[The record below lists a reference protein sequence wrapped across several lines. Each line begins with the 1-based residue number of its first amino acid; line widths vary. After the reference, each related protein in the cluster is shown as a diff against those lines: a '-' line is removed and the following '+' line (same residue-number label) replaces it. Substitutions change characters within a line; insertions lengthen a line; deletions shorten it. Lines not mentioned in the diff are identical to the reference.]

1 MLARNGWGVMTTA
14 TNGSCYGF
22 DITSDVPLAFLR
34 TSTGAGT
41 PMAVRP
47 GPAPDAIGTSLQR
60 WDPGKEATL
69 PTELFELGPGHYLVR
84 IGTDE
89 SYEVRTQPPEIT
101 VHPAPIHQISRESMI
116 LGTPAAVSM
125 AHQGRLP
132 FHAGSVD
139 VNGQGLI
146 LAATG
151 TFGKTTLA
159 GAFHAAGYR
168 LLADDM
174 SCAVTDP
181 EPALLPGPAVIRA
194 RPDVASG
201 FSFERTT
208 AARTR
213 PGRTYFVLDPETR
226 GNGDPVPL
234 RAIVFLRISDGP
246 IVLEPAPVPDA
257 VRDLYGLSFRLPTDQ
272 GQAAAFGLAAELAGR
287 IPCWNLER
295 PLTLD
300 SLPGVIESIIDTCLG

>member
-1 MLARNGWGVMTTA
+1 MTTA
-14 TNGSCYGF
+14 TRGSCYGF

-34 TSTGAGT
+34 TATGTGT
-41 PMAVRP
+41 PMTIRP
-47 GPAPDAIGTSLQR
+47 GPVPDASGTLLQR
-60 WDPGKEATL
+60 WDPAKEATL
-69 PTELFELGPGHYLVR
+69 PTELIEIGPGHYLVR

-89 SYEVRTQPPEIT
+89 SYEVRSQPPEIT

-159 GAFHAAGYR
+159 GAFHSAGYR

-174 SCAVTDP
+174 SCAIADP

-194 RPDVASG
+194 RPDVASA
-201 FSFERTT
+201 FTFERTT
-208 AARTR
+208 AALTR
-213 PGRTYFVLDPETR
+213 PGRTYFVLDPATR

-234 RAIVFLRISDGP
+234 RAIVFLRISEGP
-246 IVLEPAPVPDA
+246 IVLQPAAASDA
-257 VRDLYGLSFRLPTDQ
+257 IRDLYGLSFRLPNDQ
-272 GQAAAFGLAAELAGR
+272 GQAAAFGLAAELAGK
-287 IPCWNLER
+287 IPAWNLER
-295 PLTLD
+295 PLTVN
-300 SLPGVIESIIDTCLG
+300 SLPEVIETVIDTCLG